1 MIFLK
6 KRYFLNLFLSF
17 FIAKVISCLLVIKF
31 LSIYDSRLF
40 VFTDLIEYN
49 EAPKGFILTPNFL
62 YAYFIRLIGYD
73 SGSLLNPLSIFLS
86 FLFSLISFIPW
97 VFLANKIL
105 NKKSSFFYSIFIGLH
120 PYLALY
126 SLKIDSTSFSIIPVA
141 FFAINHFL
149 PKYKLKMI
157 SLWTSIISSFFRS
170 QTIILAWIQALY
182 FLPKY
187 KFKISK
193 KNISLFFALVLL
205 VLCSLSQYDYGS
217 NILTEN
223 FGCYSFLNIK
233 NFFISFDIN
242 KNISYIISFLVTPI
256 VHIFLLFGA
265 REAIGV
271 YCINLPQEI
280 ATNAF
285 INIASTIVFFLFHF
299 SLFIKMWVWI
309 FRTNYK
315 RFIGLLIPFILILP
329 NLYGAAHMRY
339 ILFLIPYLMLWL
351 FEIKE
356 QNLDVFSNNNIKL

>member
-1 MIFLK
+1 
-6 KRYFLNLFLSF
+6 
-17 FIAKVISCLLVIKF
+17 
-31 LSIYDSRLF
+31 

-49 EAPKGFILTPNFL
+49 EAVKGFILTPNFL
-62 YAYFIRLIGYD
+62 YAYFIRFLGYD
-73 SGSLLNPLSIFLS
+73 NSNLLSPLSIFVS
-86 FLFSLISFIPW
+86 FLFSLLLFIPW
-97 VFLANKIL
+97 VFLGSKIL

-141 FFAINHFL
+141 FFVINQFF
-149 PKYKLKMI
+149 PKYKLEII

-170 QTIILAWIQALY
+170 QTIILAWIQALN

-187 KFKISK
+187 KYNFSK
-193 KNISLFFALVLL
+193 KNIGLFFALALL

-233 NFFISFDIN
+233 NFFIDIN
-242 KNISYIISFLVTPI
+242 VNKYLSHFLSFLTTPI

-271 YCINLPQEI
+271 YCLNLPKEI
-280 ATNAF
+280 ATNSF
-285 INIASTIVFFLFHF
+285 INISSTIIFFFFHF
-299 SLFIKMWVWI
+299 SLFIKMIVWI
-309 FRTNYK
+309 LTKNHK
-315 RFIGLLIPFILILP
+315 RFFGLLIPFALLIP

-339 ILFLIPYLMLWL
+339 ILFLIPYLMFWL

-356 QNLDVFSNNNIKL
+356 ENLDLISKNY